1 MKDQCQTGK
10 LNTIFGSTILWCYFE
25 FYIPV
30 FTFNLCV
37 CVCMCIGALLYLVF
51 LLNTMFSTVVL
62 NLASAEERSVSLSCF
77 ITYTACA

>member
-10 LNTIFGSTILWCYFE
+10 LHTIFGSTILWCYFE

-37 CVCMCIGALLYLVF
+37 CLCLFY
-51 LLNTMFSTVVL
+51 FSL
-62 NLASAEERSVSLSCF
+62 FGC
-77 ITYTACA
+77 CKD

>member
-10 LNTIFGSTILWCYFE
+10 LHTIFGSTILWCYFE

-37 CVCMCIGALLYLVF
+37 CLCLCVKERVGEEGKSQKQTQRETEREFI
-51 LLNTMFSTVVL
+51 VL
-62 NLASAEERSVSLSCF
+62 PFEGLKIFKCQAVSS
-77 ITYTACA
+77 